1 MAPNFTQTPDEFQLL
16 TTMQISPIHALLLV
30 LTFPVLAA
38 ERLPDAARQQV
49 GVTVDYDP
57 SYTAI
62 PYPGGDVP
70 METGVCSD
78 VTVRALRVLG
88 LDLQKEMHE
97 DIRRNF
103 SAYPCRRMWGQ
114 RKPDRNIDHR
124 RVPNQEVYFKRRG
137 WSRPVTKNP
146 ADYLPGDIVT
156 CLIGDSIPH
165 VMIVSDRKS
174 EAGTPLCFHN
184 IGMGT
189 EEEDCL
195 FDFTITGH
203 FRPVLRK

>member
-1 MAPNFTQTPDEFQLL
+1 
-16 TTMQISPIHALLLV
+16 MQISPIHALLLI

-38 ERLPDAARQQV
+38 ERLPDAARRQI

-88 LDLQKEMHE
+88 LDLQKAMHE

-137 WSRPVTKNP
+137 WSRSITRNP
-146 ADYLPGDIVT
+146 ADYQPGDIVT

-165 VMIVSDRKS
+165 VMIVSDSKS
-174 EAGTPLCFHN
+174 EDGTPLCFHN

-203 FRPVLRK
+203 FRPVLKK

>member
-1 MAPNFTQTPDEFQLL
+1 MSPNTLFLPLL
-16 TTMQISPIHALLLV
+16 FLLAV
-30 LTFPVLAA
+30 TALAA
-38 ERLPDAARQQV
+38 ERLPDAARQQI
-49 GVTVDYDP
+49 GITVDYDP

-137 WSRPVTKNP
+137 WSMPVTKNP

-174 EAGTPLCFHN
+174 EVGTPLCFHN

>member
-16 TTMQISPIHALLLV
+16 TTMQISPIHTLLLI

-38 ERLPDAARQQV
+38 ERLPDAARRQI

-137 WSRPVTKNP
+137 WSRSITRNP

-174 EAGTPLCFHN
+174 EVGTPLCFHN

>member
-1 MAPNFTQTPDEFQLL
+1 MSLNTLFLPLL
-16 TTMQISPIHALLLV
+16 FLLAV
-30 LTFPVLAA
+30 PALAA
-38 ERLPDAARQQV
+38 ERLPDAARQQIRI
-49 GVTVDYDP
+49 TVDYDP
-57 SYTAI
+57 TYTAI

-97 DIRRNF
+97 DIKRNF

-137 WSRPVTKNP
+137 WSMPVTKNP
-146 ADYLPGDIVT
+146 ADYMPGDIVI

-174 EAGTPLCFHN
+174 EVGTPLCFHN

-189 EEEDCL
+189 AEEDCL

>member
-1 MAPNFTQTPDEFQLL
+1 
-16 TTMQISPIHALLLV
+16 MQISPIHALLLV

-38 ERLPDAARQQV
+38 ERLPDAARRQI

-137 WSRPVTKNP
+137 WSKPVTKNP

-174 EAGTPLCFHN
+174 EAGTPLCLHN

-189 EEEDCL
+189 EEEDCRL
-195 FDFTITGH
+195 LH
-203 FRPVLRK
+203 

>member
-1 MAPNFTQTPDEFQLL
+1 MSLNTLFLPLL
-16 TTMQISPIHALLLV
+16 FLLAV
-30 LTFPVLAA
+30 PALAA
-38 ERLPDAARQQV
+38 ERLPDAARQQI
-49 GVTVDYDP
+49 GITVDYDP
-57 SYTAI
+57 TYTAI

-97 DIRRNF
+97 DIKRNF

-137 WSRPVTKNP
+137 WSKPVTKNP

-174 EAGTPLCFHN
+174 EVGTPLCFHN

>member
-16 TTMQISPIHALLLV
+16 TTMQISPIHVLLLI

-38 ERLPDAARQQV
+38 ERLPDAARRQI

-137 WSRPVTKNP
+137 WSKPVTKNP

-156 CLIGDSIPH
+156 CLIGNSIPH

-174 EAGTPLCFHN
+174 EVGTPLCFHN

>member
-1 MAPNFTQTPDEFQLL
+1 MSPNTLFLPLL
-16 TTMQISPIHALLLV
+16 FLLAV
-30 LTFPVLAA
+30 TALAA
-38 ERLPDAARQQV
+38 ERLPDAARQQI
-49 GVTVDYDP
+49 GITVDYDP

-88 LDLQKEMHE
+88 LDLQKEMHV
-97 DIRRNF
+97 DIKRNF

-137 WSRPVTKNP
+137 WSKPITKNP
-146 ADYLPGDIVT
+146 DDYLPGDIIT
-156 CLIGDSIPH
+156 CLIANSIPH
-165 VMIVSDRKS
+165 VMIVSDRKL
-174 EAGTPLCFHN
+174 ETGIPLCFHN

-203 FRPVLRK
+203 FRPVFKK

>member
-1 MAPNFTQTPDEFQLL
+1 MSPNTLFLPLL
-16 TTMQISPIHALLLV
+16 FLLAV
-30 LTFPVLAA
+30 PALAA
-38 ERLPDAARQQV
+38 ERLPDAARQQI
-49 GVTVDYDP
+49 GITVDYDP
-57 SYTAI
+57 TYTAI

-137 WSRPVTKNP
+137 WSKPITKNP
-146 ADYLPGDIVT
+146 DDYLPGDIIT
-156 CLIGDSIPH
+156 CLIANSIPH

-174 EAGTPLCFHN
+174 ETGIPLCFHN

-203 FRPVLRK
+203 FRPVFKK

>member
-1 MAPNFTQTPDEFQLL
+1 MSLNTLFLPLL
-16 TTMQISPIHALLLV
+16 FLLAV
-30 LTFPVLAA
+30 PALAA
-38 ERLPDAARQQV
+38 ERLTDAARQQI
-49 GVTVDYDP
+49 GITVDYDP
-57 SYTAI
+57 TYTAI

-70 METGVCSD
+70 METGVCTD

-97 DIRRNF
+97 DIKRNF

-137 WSRPVTKNP
+137 WSMPVTKNP

-165 VMIVSDRKS
+165 VMIVGDRKS
-174 EAGTPLCFHN
+174 EVGTPLCFHN

-189 EEEDCL
+189 AEEDCL

>member
-1 MAPNFTQTPDEFQLL
+1 MD
-16 TTMQISPIHALLLV
+16 
-30 LTFPVLAA
+30 
-38 ERLPDAARQQV
+38 R
-49 GVTVDYDP
+49 
-57 SYTAI
+57 
-62 PYPGGDVP
+62 
-70 METGVCSD
+70 GVCTD
-78 VTVRALRVLG
+78 VVIRALRQLNF
-88 LDLQKEMHE
+88 DLQKEVHE
-97 DIRRNF
+97 DMKKNF
-103 SAYPCRRMWGQ
+103 SAYPSRKNWGLK
-114 RKPDRNIDHR
+114 RTDRNIDHR

-137 WSRPVTKNP
+137 WSKPVTKNP

-195 FDFTITGH
+195 FDFTTTGH
-203 FRPVLRK
+203 YIVLVGTEDGLLRVNDPNSYANSEKLWTYEQLESQFRNLWVVE

>member
-1 MAPNFTQTPDEFQLL
+1 MRGQNEVQRGCI
-16 TTMQISPIHALLLV
+16 MSPIQEYKPRINELLSV
-30 LTFPVLAA
+30 PIETDVVA
-38 ERLPDAARQQV
+38 AARRQI
-49 GVTVDYDP
+49 GVTVGYDP
-57 SYTAI
+57 SYRKI
-62 PYPGGDVP
+62 GYPGGDVP

-137 WSRPVTKNP
+137 WSKPVTKNP

-156 CLIGDSIPH
+156 CLIGDNIPH

-174 EAGTPLCFHN
+174 EVGTPLCFHN

>member
-16 TTMQISPIHALLLV
+16 TTMQISPIHTLLLV

-38 ERLPDAARQQV
+38 ERLPDAARRQI

-57 SYTAI
+57 SYTSI

-137 WSRPVTKNP
+137 WSKPVTKNP

-165 VMIVSDRKS
+165 VMIVSDSKS

>member
-1 MAPNFTQTPDEFQLL
+1 
-16 TTMQISPIHALLLV
+16 MQISLIRALLLV

-38 ERLPDAARQQV
+38 ERLPDAARRQI

-137 WSRPVTKNP
+137 WSRPITRNP

-165 VMIVSDRKS
+165 VMIVSDHKS
-174 EAGTPLCFHN
+174 EVGTPLCFHN

>member
-1 MAPNFTQTPDEFQLL
+1 MSLNTLFLPLL
-16 TTMQISPIHALLLV
+16 FLLAV
-30 LTFPVLAA
+30 PALAA
-38 ERLPDAARQQV
+38 ERLPDAARQQI

-57 SYTAI
+57 TYTAI

-137 WSRPVTKNP
+137 WSMPVTKNP

-174 EAGTPLCFHN
+174 EVGTPLCFHN

-189 EEEDCL
+189 AEEDCL

>member
-1 MAPNFTQTPDEFQLL
+1 MSLNTLFLPLL
-16 TTMQISPIHALLLV
+16 FLLAV
-30 LTFPVLAA
+30 PALAA
-38 ERLPDAARQQV
+38 ERLPDAARQQI
-49 GVTVDYDP
+49 GITVDYDP
-57 SYTAI
+57 TYTAI

-97 DIRRNF
+97 DIKRNF

-137 WSRPVTKNP
+137 WSKPVTKNP

-174 EAGTPLCFHN
+174 EVGTPLCFHN

-195 FDFTITGH
+195 FYFTITGH

>member
-1 MAPNFTQTPDEFQLL
+1 MSPNTLFLPLL
-16 TTMQISPIHALLLV
+16 FLLAV
-30 LTFPVLAA
+30 PALAA
-38 ERLPDAARQQV
+38 ERLPDAARQQI
-49 GVTVDYDP
+49 GITVDYDP
-57 SYTAI
+57 TYTAI

-137 WSRPVTKNP
+137 WSKPVTKNP
-146 ADYLPGDIVT
+146 ADYLSGDIVT

-174 EAGTPLCFHN
+174 EVGTPLCFHN

>member
-16 TTMQISPIHALLLV
+16 TTMQISPIHALLLA

-38 ERLPDAARQQV
+38 ERLPDAARRQI

-103 SAYPCRRMWGQ
+103 SVYPCRRMWGQ

-124 RVPNQEVYFKRRG
+124 RLKYTSWVGTRRG
-137 WSRPVTKNP
+137 SLFLSGVRCPHMRRP
-146 ADYLPGDIVT
+146 G
-156 CLIGDSIPH
+156 
-165 VMIVSDRKS
+165 
-174 EAGTPLCFHN
+174 
-184 IGMGT
+184 
-189 EEEDCL
+189 
-195 FDFTITGH
+195 
-203 FRPVLRK
+203 

>member
-1 MAPNFTQTPDEFQLL
+1 MSPNTLFLPLL
-16 TTMQISPIHALLLV
+16 FLLAV
-30 LTFPVLAA
+30 PALAA
-38 ERLPDAARQQV
+38 ERLPDAARQQI

-57 SYTAI
+57 TYTAI

-97 DIRRNF
+97 DIKRNF

-137 WSRPVTKNP
+137 WSKPVTKNP

-174 EAGTPLCFHN
+174 EVGTPLCFHN

>member
-1 MAPNFTQTPDEFQLL
+1 
-16 TTMQISPIHALLLV
+16 MQISPIHTLLLV

-38 ERLPDAARQQV
+38 ERLPDAARRQI

-57 SYTAI
+57 SYTSI

-137 WSRPVTKNP
+137 WSKPVTKNP

-165 VMIVSDRKS
+165 VMIVSDSKS

>member
-1 MAPNFTQTPDEFQLL
+1 MSPNSLFLPLL
-16 TTMQISPIHALLLV
+16 FLLAV
-30 LTFPVLAA
+30 TALAA
-38 ERLPDAARQQV
+38 ERLPDAARQQI
-49 GVTVDYDP
+49 GITVDYDP

-62 PYPGGDVP
+62 PYPCGDVP

-137 WSRPVTKNP
+137 WSMPVTKNP

-174 EAGTPLCFHN
+174 EVGTPLCFHN

>member
-38 ERLPDAARQQV
+38 ERLPDAARRQI

-124 RVPNQEVYFKRRG
+124 RVPNQEVYFQRRG
-137 WSRPVTKNP
+137 WSRPITRNP

-156 CLIGDSIPH
+156 CQIGDSIPH